1 MRNLKTVISKPAALI
16 VFSSKPAGLGNALA
30 HTEFNACLK
39 AILDAT
45 LKATIGFVILSSLLA
60 VAEDTVYRST
70 DKNGNAVFTDQATE
84 NAQEI
89 EIKETATY
97 TETVPTYKPTSKKK
111 NENKSMGYTS
121 LSILQPA
128 SEEAIRSNSGN
139 LTVSYSLQPALE
151 SKHSTELLIDGS
163 PVQSSGSG
171 GSFSLT
177 NIDRG
182 THTLIVQ
189 VIDDSGSVLITS
201 DSIMITMLR
210 YAQVHR
216 ISPHGSRQPH

>member
-16 VFSSKPAGLGNALA
+16 VFLSKPAGLGNALA

-60 VAEDTVYRST
+60 VAEDTVYRSI

-89 EIKETATY
+89 EIKETANY
-97 TETVPTYKPTSKKK
+97 TETAPTYTSTSKTK
-111 NENKSMGYTS
+111 NSYKSMGYTS

-182 THTLIVQ
+182 THTLMVQ

-201 DSIMITMLR
+201 DSVMITMLR
-210 YAQVHR
+210 YAQVRR

>member
-16 VFSSKPAGLGNALA
+16 VFSSKLAGLGNALA

-97 TETVPTYKPTSKKK
+97 TETVPTYTPTSKKK
-111 NENKSMGYTS
+111 NQYKSMGYTRI
-121 LSILQPA
+121 SILQPA
-128 SEEAIRSNSGN
+128 SEEAVRSNSGN

-182 THTLIVQ
+182 THTLMVQ

-210 YAQVHR
+210 YAQVRR

>member
-1 MRNLKTVISKPAALI
+1 
-16 VFSSKPAGLGNALA
+16 
-30 HTEFNACLK
+30 
-39 AILDAT
+39 
-45 LKATIGFVILSSLLA
+45 
-60 VAEDTVYRST
+60 
-70 DKNGNAVFTDQATE
+70 
-84 NAQEI
+84 
-89 EIKETATY
+89 
-97 TETVPTYKPTSKKK
+97 
-111 NENKSMGYTS
+111 MGYTS

-128 SEEAIRSNSGN
+128 SEEAIRSNSGY

>member
-16 VFSSKPAGLGNALA
+16 VFSSKLAGLGNALA

-97 TETVPTYKPTSKKK
+97 TETVPTYTPTSKTK
-111 NENKSMGYTS
+111 NVYKSIGYTS

-128 SEEAIRSNSGN
+128 SEEA
-139 LTVSYSLQPALE
+139 
-151 SKHSTELLIDGS
+151 
-163 PVQSSGSG
+163 
-171 GSFSLT
+171 
-177 NIDRG
+177 
-182 THTLIVQ
+182 
-189 VIDDSGSVLITS
+189 
-201 DSIMITMLR
+201 
-210 YAQVHR
+210 
-216 ISPHGSRQPH
+216 

>member
-16 VFSSKPAGLGNALA
+16 VFSSKLAGLGNALA

-60 VAEDTVYRST
+60 VAEDTVYRSI

-97 TETVPTYKPTSKKK
+97 TETVPTYTPTSKTK
-111 NENKSMGYTS
+111 NVYKSIGYTS

-182 THTLIVQ
+182 THTLMVQ

-201 DSIMITMLR
+201 DSVMITMLR

>member
-1 MRNLKTVISKPAALI
+1 
-16 VFSSKPAGLGNALA
+16 LA

-97 TETVPTYKPTSKKK
+97 TETVPTYTPTSKKK
-111 NENKSMGYTS
+111 NQYKSMVYTRI
-121 LSILQPA
+121 SILQPA
-128 SEEAIRSNSGN
+128 SEEAVRSNSGN

-182 THTLIVQ
+182 THTLMVQ

-210 YAQVHR
+210 YAQVRR

>member
-16 VFSSKPAGLGNALA
+16 VFSSKLAGLGNALA

-97 TETVPTYKPTSKKK
+97 TETVPTYTPTSKTK
-111 NENKSMGYTS
+111 NGYKSMGYTS

-182 THTLIVQ
+182 THTLMVQ

-201 DSIMITMLR
+201 DSVMITMLR
-210 YAQVHR
+210 YAQVRR
-216 ISPHGSRQPH
+216 ISPHGSR

>member
-16 VFSSKPAGLGNALA
+16 VFLSKPAGLGNALA

-97 TETVPTYKPTSKKK
+97 TETVPTYTPTSKTK
-111 NENKSMGYTS
+111 NVYKSIGYTS

-128 SEEAIRSNSGN
+128 SEEATRSNSGN

-163 PVQSSGSG
+163 PVQSSGSS

-182 THTLIVQ
+182 THTLMVQ

-201 DSIMITMLR
+201 DSVMITMLR
-210 YAQVHR
+210 YAQVRR
-216 ISPHGSRQPH
+216 ISPHGSR

>member
-16 VFSSKPAGLGNALA
+16 VFLSKPAGLGNALA

-97 TETVPTYKPTSKKK
+97 TETVPTYTPTSKTK
-111 NENKSMGYTS
+111 NVYKSIGYTS

>member
-16 VFSSKPAGLGNALA
+16 VFLSKPAGLGNALA

-60 VAEDTVYRST
+60 VAEDTVYRSI

-97 TETVPTYKPTSKKK
+97 TETVPTYTPTSKTK
-111 NENKSMGYTS
+111 NVYKSIGYTG

-182 THTLIVQ
+182 THTLMVQ

-201 DSIMITMLR
+201 DSVMITMLR
-210 YAQVHR
+210 YAQVRR
-216 ISPHGSRQPH
+216 ISPHGSR

>member
-16 VFSSKPAGLGNALA
+16 VFSSKLAGLGNALA

-97 TETVPTYKPTSKKK
+97 TETVPTYTPTSKKK
-111 NENKSMGYTS
+111 KQYKSMGYTRI
-121 LSILQPA
+121 SILQPA
-128 SEEAIRSNSGN
+128 SEEAVRSNSGN

-182 THTLIVQ
+182 THTLMVQ

-210 YAQVHR
+210 YAQVRR

>member
-16 VFSSKPAGLGNALA
+16 VFSSKLAGLGNALA

-97 TETVPTYKPTSKKK
+97 TETVPTYTPTSKKK
-111 NENKSMGYTS
+111 NQYKSMGYTRI
-121 LSILQPA
+121 SILQPA
-128 SEEAIRSNSGN
+128 SEEAVRSNSGN

-210 YAQVHR
+210 YAQAHR

>member
-16 VFSSKPAGLGNALA
+16 VFLSKPAGLGNALA

-45 LKATIGFVILSSLLA
+45 LNATIGFVILSSLLA

-97 TETVPTYKPTSKKK
+97 TETVPTYTPTSKTK
-111 NENKSMGYTS
+111 NVYKSIGYTS

-182 THTLIVQ
+182 THTLMVQ

-210 YAQVHR
+210 YAQVRR
-216 ISPHGSRQPH
+216 ISPHGSR